1 MTLCVEPSS
10 VMNLNATSFNST
22 SITVTWNEPQCPYGV
37 INRYIVFYRQT
48 NSLQPMNMIISNDN
62 YTSINVSTTQLTINN
77 LLPFKNYSIHVQ
89 AVVVPSTGMR
99 AELFGQIE
107 LEVLAQTL
115 SAPDTDIPTPPTTSI
130 DSPTSKEVVYLI
142 GDPTE
147 IDTGRVM

>member
-10 VMNLNATSFNST
+10 VTNLNATSSSST

-37 INRYIVFYRQT
+37 INRYIIFYRQT

-62 YTSINVSTTQLTINN
+62 YASINVSITQLTINN
-77 LLPFKNYSIHVQ
+77 LLPFKNYSIYVR

>member
-37 INRYIVFYRQT
+37 INRYIIFYRQT
-48 NSLQPMNMIISNDN
+48 NFLQPND
-62 YTSINVSTTQLTINN
+62 YTSINVSITQLTIKN